1 MGSANSRRVFFAVLA
16 VVTTAT
22 LVYFG
27 TGLRPLWPL
36 LWFAPLP
43 VLLFA
48 PSASWW
54 GTALVAFFG
63 WSLGALNLQHYFGAL
78 LHVPVATQLIIFATP
93 ALVFMAAVSL
103 FRALSNRGAWWSAL
117 LAIPAT
123 YTTFEYLLSL
133 TSPHGTA
140 GSLAYSELNFLPFL
154 QLASVTGPWG
164 MTFFLLIFSSS
175 VAIAIHSRG
184 KASKQGRR
192 IFAVTCG
199 TLICLLI
206 FGVIRL
212 STIDP
217 GPRVKVG
224 LVASDAPENQDVAHE
239 GAETE
244 RLFRD
249 YAAQAEMLAAKGA
262 QLIVLPEKLGVIVD
276 SNLGD
281 ADAILQS
288 AADKT
293 SSIIVAGLVEV
304 APSLSYNQARV
315 YTPHLPVERYNK
327 HHMLP
332 PFESHFEPGK
342 TLTLLPKHTGTWGV
356 MICKDL
362 DFTPLSRNYGR
373 HSAGLLL
380 VPAWDFVLDRW
391 SHGHIAVM
399 RGVENGFSIVRA
411 ARQGYLT
418 VSDNRGRILA
428 ETQSDSAQFATLLAE
443 VPAEH
448 ETTIYQLFGDWF
460 AWLAIVILIFTAFRS
475 FRPAGQR

>member
-1 MGSANSRRVFFAVLA
+1 
-16 VVTTAT
+16 
-22 LVYFG
+22 
-27 TGLRPLWPL
+27 
-36 LWFAPLP
+36 
-43 VLLFA
+43 
-48 PSASWW
+48 
-54 GTALVAFFG
+54 
-63 WSLGALNLQHYFGAL
+63 
-78 LHVPVATQLIIFATP
+78 
-93 ALVFMAAVSL
+93 MAAFSL

-239 GAETE
+239 GADTE

-276 SNLGD
+276 SNPETLTRFFNPR
-281 ADAILQS
+281 Q
-288 AADKT
+288 T
-293 SSIIVAGLVEV
+293 RP
-304 APSLSYNQARV
+304 APSSWRDWL
-315 YTPHLPVERYNK
+315 
-327 HHMLP
+327 
-332 PFESHFEPGK
+332 
-342 TLTLLPKHTGTWGV
+342 
-356 MICKDL
+356 
-362 DFTPLSRNYGR
+362 
-373 HSAGLLL
+373 
-380 VPAWDFVLDRW
+380 RW
-391 SHGHIAVM
+391 L
-399 RGVENGFSIVRA
+399 RR
-411 ARQGYLT
+411 
-418 VSDNRGRILA
+418 
-428 ETQSDSAQFATLLAE
+428 
-443 VPAEH
+443 
-448 ETTIYQLFGDWF
+448 
-460 AWLAIVILIFTAFRS
+460 
-475 FRPAGQR
+475 